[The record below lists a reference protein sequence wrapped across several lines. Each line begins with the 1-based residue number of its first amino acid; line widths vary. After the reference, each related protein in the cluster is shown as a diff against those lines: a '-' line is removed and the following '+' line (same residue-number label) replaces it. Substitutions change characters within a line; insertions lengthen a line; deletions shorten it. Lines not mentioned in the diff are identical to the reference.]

1 MLRVAKEKSCY
12 QTLLKLDL
20 TKTLPYLDNTF
31 DNILCVGSTT
41 YLGNIAIRIFIILYL
56 YNNTSI
62 LIHYI
67 YIKLY
72 SSIVVPSVLEDWIRV
87 TKKNGMISFTHKT
100 KVWKEWE
107 STHDSLEKEKK
118 WKRVWISEPLYY
130 LPSYKGYDLSERVK
144 VYIYQKL

>member
-1 MLRVAKEKSCY
+1 MLQVAREKICY

-20 TKTLPYLDNTF
+20 TKTLPYLDDTF

-41 YLGNIAIRIFIILYL
+41 YLGKIIIRIFLIIFVFKYI
-56 YNNTSI
+56 SI
-62 LIHYI
+62 HIHNI
-67 YIKLY
+67 HIKLY
-72 SSIVVPSVLEDWIRV
+72 SSIIVPSVLEDWIRV
-87 TKKNGMISFTHKT
+87 TKRNGMISFTHKT

-107 STHDSLEKEKK
+107 PIQDSLEEEKK

>member
-1 MLRVAKEKSCY
+1 MLQVAREKSCY

-20 TKTLPYLDNTF
+20 TKTLPYLDDTF